1 MLKTILQARAT
12 RASVR
17 HNSTVARELPQELDL
32 ATATGTDKLDVPPL
46 RSGLRKRS
54 KSLSALPEMRMRSDD
69 AEPAEETIDAN
80 MRDWAS
86 WDILRQSE
94 DPAVVRKE
102 IHRVRTELY
111 PFEEQSASTSKGK
124 GKAKVGS
131 RRQPQPSTTWFNGA
145 LQALQRTR
153 IPGQPVTDVVR
164 LYNDMLA
171 RGVLPDAGTYA
182 VVIAS
187 LCERDWEVVRALQA
201 YDAERIRESINAETS
216 GEPPVPLSASEI
228 LTSPLL
234 QNALPHHAETIR
246 LLRAEIH
253 LPAALALFH
262 AAAIFR
268 GFARS
273 LPVATFARLLR
284 ACAARGERGGAI
296 RVWEVLEK
304 RNSALAP
311 SKSHLIPAVFRHL
324 VATYT
329 AARDIGGAEEVFSE
343 WLKAVSE
350 GRIQGTGQAFS
361 SIRPMGRTSA
371 KPERGFAAP
380 VDTEGDDAAVM
391 ATTGGERDVWDEMVV
406 AYAVCGM
413 GAKAVELVERMMDG
427 REGEFCFLRFVVRC

>member
-1 MLKTILQARAT
+1 MLKTILQARAN

-32 ATATGTDKLDVPPL
+32 ATATATDKVDVPPL

-54 KSLSALPEMRMRSDD
+54 KSMSALPEMRMRAED
-69 AEPAEETIDAN
+69 AEPAEDTVDAN
-80 MRDWAS
+80 MRDWSS
-86 WDILRQSE
+86 WDILRNTQ
-94 DPAVVRKE
+94 DPALVRKE
-102 IHRVRTELY
+102 IHRVRTEVY
-111 PFEEQSASTSKGK
+111 PFEQESVSASKGK

-131 RRQPQPSTTWFNGA
+131 RRQPQPSTAWFNGA
-145 LQALQRTR
+145 LSALQRTR
-153 IPGQPVTDVVR
+153 TPGQPVTDVVR

-182 VVIAS
+182 TVIAS

-201 YDAERIRESINAETS
+201 YDSERIRESINADTLGETT
-216 GEPPVPLSASEI
+216 VPLSPSEV
-228 LTSPLL
+228 LTSPIL
-234 QNALPHHAETIR
+234 QNALPQHAETIR

-262 AAAIFR
+262 AAAVFR
-268 GFARS
+268 GFART

-296 RVWEVLEK
+296 RIWEVLEK

-324 VATYT
+324 IATYT

-350 GRIQGTGQAFS
+350 GRIQGAGQAFVS
-361 SIRPMGRTSA
+361 LRPMGRTSA
-371 KPERGFAAP
+371 KPERGVATNA
-380 VDTEGDDAAVM
+380 DTDGDEAAVM

-413 GAKAVELVERMMDG
+413 GARAVELVERMMDA
-427 REGEFCFLRFVVRC
+427 REGEF